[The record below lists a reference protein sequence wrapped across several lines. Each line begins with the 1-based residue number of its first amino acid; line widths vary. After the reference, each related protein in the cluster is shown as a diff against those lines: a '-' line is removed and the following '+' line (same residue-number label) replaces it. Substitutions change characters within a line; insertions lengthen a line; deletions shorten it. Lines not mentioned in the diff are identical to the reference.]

1 MQSNVTIT
9 GYLGRT
15 PEVRET
21 PSGKR
26 VASVRIAIND
36 RRLGDEA
43 RWVAVDQWDDAADR
57 AAKYLV
63 RGQHVTAEGL
73 LDAEIYTD
81 RNGNA
86 QLAWRLRRGYIEYG
100 PKPLDND
107 SPNGTGEEPAQSGTR
122 QSTPARQT
130 ATAAA

>member
-9 GYLGRT
+9 GYLGQT
-15 PEVRET
+15 PEVRT
-21 PSGKR
+21 TQSGKR
-26 VASVRIAIND
+26 VASVRVAIND
-36 RRLGDEA
+36 RRLGEEA
-43 RWVAVDQWDDAADR
+43 RWIAVDQWDDAADR

-107 SPNGTGEEPAQSGTR
+107 SPNGTGEAPAQSGTR
-122 QSTPARQT
+122 QSTPARDT
-130 ATAAA
+130 APVAA